1 MDEAMFEWVRRKL
14 ASRHRHG
21 LSRLLA
27 ATILMCA
34 GTSCVVEITSH
45 AASLETIDSR
55 SKLVSETLKRAEELR
70 RRWNLEAANSAF
82 REAADLEPANLEAVL
97 GLARVARARLQYA
110 QAIGLLGQAASQH
123 SATPEVLVEYGSVYF
138 AAEEPER
145 ARRYFETA
153 LRISPSYVSG
163 IVGLAGV
170 DLLERNYDKAAVSLR
185 DLLVREP
192 TNASVL
198 AMLARVLLESSRN
211 AEAAEEARRAMALDP
226 YNTEALHALACVKS
240 IERNADEARSLAWRV
255 VSLDSFNIGARRML
269 SQYLDGQAGYDQKV
283 SEAART
289 HYQRARSLKQGGDF
303 AKAIPEFE
311 AALEIEPRYY
321 RALIGLGDLCLREDN
336 DERAAA
342 AARLAIAVDPEGS
355 SGHLELSCAYRGLN
369 ERARSEIGG
378 VNFAESFYSQRAPS
392 VYAKTR
398 EIFPDYSSLTRRQ
411 QEVIDYAVAPLS
423 QFLQR
428 LARNKARH
436 YLLPLDE
443 RPGDLPGFADVADEK
458 TFDGRYY
465 ASIRGVGGR
474 IAVTGIEYLDQA
486 ARGGFNTIAHEFAH
500 QVHIAALSKSEV
512 KSIRNLYEQARRE
525 GRTLDYYA
533 AANEYEYFAQGYEAF
548 ISLRKRPSAGVTARH
563 TNQELLAQDPE
574 LYSFLMKLCGRK

>member
-1 MDEAMFEWVRRKL
+1 MFEWVLRKRFI
-14 ASRHRHG
+14 RHR
-21 LSRLLA
+21 LLT
-27 ATILMCA
+27 ATILICA
-34 GTSCVVEITSH
+34 GTSCVVDVSSY
-45 AASLETIDSR
+45 AASSEPVDSR

-70 RRWNLEAANSAF
+70 RRWSLEAANAAF

-97 GLARVARARLQYA
+97 GLARVARARLEYA
-110 QAIGLLGQAASQH
+110 QAIRLLDQAASQH
-123 SATPEVLVEYGSVYF
+123 SATLEILAEYGSVYL

-153 LRISPSYVSG
+153 LQISPSYVSG

-170 DLLERNYDKAAVSLR
+170 DLLERNYEKATVSLR

-192 TNASVL
+192 NTSSVL

-240 IERNADEARSLAWRV
+240 IERNAGEARSLVWRV

-303 AKAIPEFE
+303 AKATPEFE
-311 AALEIEPRYY
+311 AALDIEPRYY
-321 RALIGLGDLCLREDN
+321 RALIGLGDLCLREGN
-336 DERAAA
+336 YERAAA
-342 AARLAIAVDPEGS
+342 VARLAIAVDPEGS

-378 VNFAESFYSQRAPS
+378 VNFAESFHSQRAPS

-398 EIFPDYSSLTRRQ
+398 EIFPDYASLTKRQ
-411 QEVIDYAVAPLS
+411 QEVIDYSVAPLS

-428 LARNKARH
+428 LARHKARH

-500 QVHIAALSKSEV
+500 QVHIAGLSKSEV
-512 KSIRNLYEQARRE
+512 KTIRNLYEQARRE

-548 ISLRKRPSAGVTARH
+548 ISMRKRPSAGVTARH
-563 TNQELLAQDPE
+563 TSQELFAKDPQ
-574 LYSFLMKLCGRK
+574 LYRLLMKLCGRQ

>member
-1 MDEAMFEWVRRKL
+1 MDATMFEWVRRKR
-14 ASRHRHG
+14 ASRHRH
-21 LSRLLA
+21 SRHRLLA
-27 ATILMCA
+27 ATIIICA
-34 GTSCVVEITSH
+34 GTSCVVEITSR
-45 AASLETIDSR
+45 AASFESSDSR
-55 SKLVSETLKRAEELR
+55 SKLVNETLKRAEELR
-70 RRWNLEAANSAF
+70 RRWSLDAANAAF
-82 REAADLEPANLEAVL
+82 REAADLEPANLEASL
-97 GLARVARARLQYA
+97 GLARVARARVEYA
-110 QAIGLLGQAASQH
+110 QAIVLLDHAASQH
-123 SATPEVLVEYGSVYF
+123 PASTEVLVEYGSVYL

-145 ARRYFETA
+145 ARGYFETA
-153 LRISPSYVSG
+153 LRISPSNVSG

-170 DLLERNYDKAAVSLR
+170 DMLEGNYDKAAVSLR

-192 TNASVL
+192 NNTSAL

-211 AEAAEEARRAMALDP
+211 VEAAEEARRAMTLDP
-226 YNTEALHALACVKS
+226 YNTDALHALACVRS

-255 VSLDSFNIGARRML
+255 VSLDSFNIGARRLL
-269 SQYLDGQAGYDQKV
+269 SQYVDGQAGYDQKV

-289 HYQRARSLKQGGDF
+289 HYQHARSLKQRGEF
-303 AKAIPEFE
+303 LKAIPEFE

-321 RALIGLGDLCLREDN
+321 RALIGLGDLCLREGNYD
-336 DERAAA
+336 RAAA

-378 VNFAESFYSQRAPS
+378 ANFAESFYAQRAPP
-392 VYAKTR
+392 VYANTR
-398 EIFPDYSSLTRRQ
+398 EIFPDYASLTRRQ

-423 QFLQR
+423 SFLQR
-428 LARNKARH
+428 LARHKARH

-443 RPGDLPGFADVADEK
+443 RPSDLWGFADVADEK

-512 KSIRNLYEQARRE
+512 KTIRNLYEHARRE
-525 GRTLDYYA
+525 RRTLDYYA

-563 TNQELLAQDPE
+563 TSQELLAKDPE
-574 LYSFLMKLCGRK
+574 LYRLLMKLSGRQ

>member
-1 MDEAMFEWVRRKL
+1 MFEQLRRKRV
-14 ASRHRHG
+14 SRHRH
-21 LSRLLA
+21 SRYRLLA
-27 ATILMCA
+27 ATILICA
-34 GTSCVVEITSH
+34 GASCVVEITSH
-45 AASLETIDSR
+45 AASFESLDSR

-70 RRWNLEAANSAF
+70 RRWNLDAATAAF
-82 REAADLEPANLEAVL
+82 REAADLEPANLDAVL
-97 GLARVARARLQYA
+97 GLARIARAKLEYA
-110 QAIGLLGQAASQH
+110 QAIGLLDQAAIQH
-123 SATPEVLVEYGSVYF
+123 PASTELLIEYGSLCL

-153 LRISPSYVSG
+153 LRFSPSYVPG

-192 TNASVL
+192 NNTSVL

-226 YNTEALHALACVKS
+226 YNTDALHALACVRS
-240 IERNADEARSLAWRV
+240 SERSADEARSLAWRV
-255 VSLDSFNIGARRML
+255 VSLDSFNIGARRLL

-289 HYQRARSLKQGGDF
+289 HYQRARSLKQAGEF
-303 AKAIPEFE
+303 PKAIAEFE

-321 RALIGLGDLCLREDN
+321 RALIGLGDLCLREGHYD
-336 DERAAA
+336 RAAA
-342 AARLAIAVDPEGS
+342 AARLAIVVDPEGS

-378 VNFAESFYSQRAPS
+378 VNFAESFYSQRAPP

-398 EIFPDYSSLTRRQ
+398 EIFPNYASLTRRQ

-423 QFLQR
+423 AFLQT
-428 LARNKARH
+428 LARHKARH

-443 RPGDLPGFADVADEK
+443 RPSDLAGFADVADEK

-500 QVHIAALSKSEV
+500 QVHIAALSKSEL
-512 KSIRNLYEQARRE
+512 KSIRNLYEQARKE

-563 TNQELLAQDPE
+563 TRQELLAKDPE
-574 LYSFLMKLCGRK
+574 LYRLLMKLSGRQ